1 MVSFFGGTL
10 IYVSFTN
17 MMYYFW
23 EVCGFQSCRSVHIL
37 FVFILLL
44 FYASCI
50 YNNDLSHIYIHNSK
64 KWIKDGKKRK
74 TLKIKKIKLPM
85 NII

>member
-1 MVSFFGGTL
+1 MQLQFK
-10 IYVSFTN
+10 
-17 MMYYFW
+17 
-23 EVCGFQSCRSVHIL
+23 H
-37 FVFILLL
+37 
-44 FYASCI
+44 ASCI
-50 YNNDLSHIYIHNSK
+50 YNNDLSHMYIHNSK